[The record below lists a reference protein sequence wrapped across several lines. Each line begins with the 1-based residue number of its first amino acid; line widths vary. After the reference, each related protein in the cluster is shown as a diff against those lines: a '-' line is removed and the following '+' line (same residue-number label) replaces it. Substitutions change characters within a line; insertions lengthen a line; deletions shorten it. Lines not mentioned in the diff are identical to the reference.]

1 MSEFINIV
9 RHKNRL
15 RAACKSLSID
25 QLQTIIEQLTEFIAK
40 RREKEAAAQAELAKQ
55 AAKKQE
61 IVNAILAAG
70 LSLDDFMSFEN
81 SDKAKSTR
89 KPVPP
94 QYRITDKQGKIHEW
108 TGRGRTPKAF
118 QAYFDQGGTR
128 DDCRI

>member
-15 RAACKSLSID
+15 RAACKNLSID

-61 IVNAILAAG
+61 IINAILAAG

-108 TGRGRTPKAF
+108 TGRGRTPKVF
-118 QAYFDQGGTR
+118 QAYFDRGGTK

>member
-15 RAACKSLSID
+15 RAACKNLSID

-108 TGRGRTPKAF
+108 TGRGRTPKVF
-118 QAYFDQGGTR
+118 QAYFDRGGTK

>member
-40 RREKEAAAQAELAKQ
+40 RREKEAAVQAKLAKQ

-61 IVNAILAAG
+61 IVNAIMAAG

-94 QYRITDKQGKIHEW
+94 TIQDYR
-108 TGRGRTPKAF
+108 
-118 QAYFDQGGTR
+118 
-128 DDCRI
+128 

>member
-15 RAACKSLSID
+15 RAACKNLSID

>member
-15 RAACKSLSID
+15 RAACKNLSID

-118 QAYFDQGGTR
+118 QAYFDQGGTK

>member
-61 IVNAILAAG
+61 IVNAIMAAG
-70 LSLDDFMSFEN
+70 LSLDDFISFEN

-89 KPVPP
+89 KPVAP